1 MFERKMVE
9 GLNQGLAKLTLEQRI
24 LFIKERFSR
33 AAILSKFDWADQY
46 LTWLFTTQSSD
57 VALYANITAKHKAQ
71 AVLRQITSERYEI
84 SFNELDEDVSQT
96 LKKFDVWIT
105 SAHKALEA
113 DQLEQ
118 SSSLEFAIW
127 REDLSVIEINPL
139 ADFTP
144 DEVELAVLKH
154 EIPVNLA
161 AIGVPSQLGGQ
172 DEQEALIITSS
183 SDHQVDNIARS

>member
-118 SSSLEFAIW
+118 GSSLEFAIW

-161 AIGVPSQLGGQ
+161 AIGVSSQLGGQ
-172 DEQEALIITSS
+172 DEREALIITSGN
-183 SDHQVDNIARS
+183 DLNIENVARS

>member
-1 MFERKMVE
+1 VFERKMVE

-24 LFIKERFSR
+24 LFINERFSR
-33 AAILSKFDWADQY
+33 AAILSEFDWADQY
-46 LTWLFTTQSSD
+46 LTWLFTTQNGH
-57 VALYANITAKHKAQ
+57 VALYADITAKHAEQ

-84 SFNELDEDVSQT
+84 TFNELDEDVPQT

-105 SAHKALEA
+105 STHKSQEA
-113 DQLEQ
+113 DEIELHQAPQ
-118 SSSLEFAIW
+118 FAIW

-161 AIGVPSQLGGQ
+161 TIGVSSQVGGQ
-172 DEQEALIITSS
+172 GQQEALIITSS

>member
-24 LFIKERFSR
+24 LFINERFSR
-33 AAILSKFDWADQY
+33 AAILSEFDWADQY
-46 LTWLFTTQSSD
+46 LTWLFSTQNGH
-57 VALYANITAKHKAQ
+57 VALYADITAKHAEQ

-84 SFNELDEDVSQT
+84 TFNELDEDVPQT

-105 SAHKALEA
+105 SAHKSQEA
-113 DQLEQ
+113 DEIELHKAPQ
-118 SSSLEFAIW
+118 FAIW

-161 AIGVPSQLGGQ
+161 TIGVSSQVGGQ
-172 DEQEALIITSS
+172 GQQEALIITSS

>member
-57 VALYANITAKHKAQ
+57 VALYANITAKQTAQ

-84 SFNELDEDVSQT
+84 SFDDLDEDIRQT

-105 SAHKALEA
+105 SAHKLNEA

-118 SSSLEFAIW
+118 GATPEFAIW
-127 REDLSVIEINPL
+127 REDLNVIEINPL
-139 ADFTP
+139 ADFSP
-144 DEVELAVLKH
+144 DDVELAVLKH

-161 AIGVPSQLGGQ
+161 AIGVSSQLGGQ
-172 DEQEALIITSS
+172 DEQEALIMTSNR
-183 SDHQVDNIARS
+183 DRHADNVARS

>member
-1 MFERKMVE
+1 MFEKKMVE

-46 LTWLFTTQSSD
+46 LTWLFTTQSGD
-57 VALYANITAKHKAQ
+57 VALYANISAQQKEQ

-84 SFNELDEDVSQT
+84 SFNELDEDVPQT

-105 SAHKALEA
+105 SAHKSLEA
-113 DQLEQ
+113 DQLEHDA
-118 SSSLEFAIW
+118 SPKFAIW
-127 REDLSVIEINPL
+127 REDVSVIEINPL
-139 ADFTP
+139 ADFNA
-144 DEVELAVLKH
+144 DDVELAVLKH

-161 AIGVPSQLGGQ
+161 EIGVSSVLGGQ
-172 DEQEALIITSS
+172 DQQEALIITSN
-183 SDHQVDNIARS
+183 SDRQVDNVARS